1 MPADKRCK
9 IIGNFK
15 QADPF
20 QCKIERQNESP
31 NLPVS
36 EPEQYSDLDEI
47 PVKDLGHHDKEPNFR
62 TDSFPEFVPIT
73 DNNNPCYLPQPN
85 DLMLAKDNQEPMG
98 PIGPWATGKV
108 DWSPLAGLTGTRPVV
123 DRYSIT
129 RFSGAEWREHNKIL
143 LSNVSDQ
150 CLASLRL
157 VSYIYAQT
165 IANQI
170 IFQK

>member
-1 MPADKRCK
+1 MSANRRCGV
-9 IIGNFK
+9 IGNFK

-20 QCKIERQNESP
+20 RCKIERQNEASND
-31 NLPVS
+31 NLLEDDKNYALS
-36 EPEQYSDLDEI
+36 EI
-47 PVKDLGHHDKEPNFR
+47 PERDANIEGKQNNVLN
-62 TDSFPEFVPIT
+62 DSFPEFVPISDT
-73 DNNNPCYLPQPN
+73 NNPCYLPQPN

-129 RFSGAEWREHNKIL
+129 RFSGAEWREHNRTL

-157 VSYIYAQT
+157 VY
-165 IANQI
+165 
-170 IFQK
+170 

>member
-1 MPADKRCK
+1 MSANRPCGV
-9 IIGNFK
+9 IGNFK
-15 QADPF
+15 QTDPF
-20 QCKIERQNESP
+20 RCKIEKPGEQPSDEYIEEEQNYLNEVPDGAGDGKRP
-31 NLPVS
+31 NVL
-36 EPEQYSDLDEI
+36 
-47 PVKDLGHHDKEPNFR
+47 N
-62 TDSFPEFVPIT
+62 DSFPEFVPIADT
-73 DNNNPCYLPQPN
+73 NNPCYLPQPN

-129 RFSGAEWREHNKIL
+129 RFSGAEWREHNRVL

-157 VSYIYAQT
+157 VYYGETFSS
-165 IANQI
+165 
-170 IFQK
+170 